1 MANKQIKGKH
11 NGHDHNKNDIEI
23 TLQPPSLTA
32 QLDAAKTV
40 ADLKVILA
48 KILKRIRGVQ

>member
-1 MANKQIKGKH
+1 MANKQIKGK
-11 NGHDHNKNDIEI
+11 HNKNDIEI